1 MPESRDPRTPAVVT
15 VLTTVGFFGALLFL
29 LIHGLPES
37 GRDAALIMLGTL
49 GTAWTSCV
57 SYYVGSSSGSAR
69 KTDALERI
77 AGGSNQP

>member
-1 MPESRDPRTPAVVT
+1 M
-15 VLTTVGFFGALLFL
+15 GFFVKRPVMASVIALIFL
-29 LIHGLPES
+29 LVHGLPES

-69 KTDALERI
+69 KTDSLERM
-77 AGGSNQP
+77 AGNSSNQP

>member
-1 MPESRDPRTPAVVT
+1 MIARDPRTPAIVT
-15 VLTTVGFFGALLFL
+15 VLTTIGFFGV
-29 LIHGLPES
+29 LIFVLINGLPDS

-77 AGGSNQP
+77 AGSSNQP

>member
-1 MPESRDPRTPAVVT
+1 MGAQKDGRTPAVVT
-15 VLTTVGFFGALLFL
+15 VMTTIGFFGTLIFL
-29 LIHGLPES
+29 LVHGLPES

-77 AGGSNQP
+77 AGTNPPP